1 MNIKHITPKACTK
14 KLEQTNKGE
23 VFRFANSSTPYMRIQ
38 YDGNEIFDAY
48 HHYYD
53 LEDAIAD
60 SIQVFDKD
68 LYQWNDNTLDY
79 EYYQDDSVLT
89 QMCGYVNLAT
99 GEVFMS
105 HQDEEVVVVRA
116 ELTIED
122 VRSPD

>member
-1 MNIKHITPKACTK
+1 MNIKHISPKDYTK
-14 KLEQTNKGE
+14 KLGQTNKGE

-60 SIQVFDKD
+60 SIRVFDED
-68 LYQWNDNTLDY
+68 LYQWLNDTLDY
-79 EYYQDDSVLT
+79 EYYQDDSVLK

-105 HQDEEVVVVRA
+105 HQEEEIVVVRA

-122 VRSPD
+122 MRSPD